1 MKYVVAAVGALVL
14 IFFGCQYVGERID
27 QKEQAL
33 CVDNFYKNVI
43 ALDVRGA
50 PSKDEIEILSP
61 FISTK
66 LRDSLLQASVAEEKH
81 ALDMKGDEVPL
92 FEGPMFVGGGEGASR
107 IKAIK
112 REVMTGQITFL
123 VTLQMMS
130 SHDKDP
136 NNDWKDRAILIQ
148 DKGKWVVDDLVFLIK
163 EGNVN
168 NRTLSQ
174 SFLPKY

>member
-1 MKYVVAAVGALVL
+1 MKYVAAAVGALVL
-14 IFFGCQYVGERID
+14 VFFGSQYVGERID

-33 CVDNFYKNVI
+33 CVDNFYKTVI

-50 PSKDEIEILSP
+50 PSKDEVDILAP
-61 FISTK
+61 FISSK
-66 LRDSLLQASVAEEKH
+66 LHDSLLQASVAEEKH
-81 ALDMKGDEVPL
+81 ARDMKGDEAPL
-92 FEGPMFVGGGEGASR
+92 FEGPMFLGVWGGASR
-107 IKAIK
+107 MKAAT
-112 REVMTGQITFL
+112 RQVMTGQITYL

-130 SHDKDP
+130 PYDKDP

-148 DKGKWVVDDLVFLIK
+148 ENGKWVVDDLVFLIK
-163 EGNVN
+163 EGSVN